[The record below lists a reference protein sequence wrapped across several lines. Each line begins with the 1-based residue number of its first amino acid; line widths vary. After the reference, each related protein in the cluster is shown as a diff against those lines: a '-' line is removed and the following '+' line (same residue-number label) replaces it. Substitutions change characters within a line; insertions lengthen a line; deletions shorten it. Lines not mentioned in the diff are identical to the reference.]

1 LSGARTDVG
10 GRDDDIW
17 MQTILVPPLLCSPL
31 VYRPILDVAWTHG
44 SVTVADTRH
53 DDTVA
58 GMAERLLRD
67 APEEFALLGTSMGGY
82 VALEVIRQ
90 APGRVRTLALV
101 STSARR
107 DTPEQLASREH
118 QSRLVEAGD
127 FDRLVD
133 MAFPGVVAERHEKD
147 PALLGV
153 WRATARTVGARVF
166 LRQQRAVMGRADA
179 RELLPTIDCPTMVIH
194 GADDRLIPV
203 EMGEEIARSIPG
215 AELVIIEDA
224 GHFVFLEQPEAIA
237 SVVAGFLDR
246 LDPNQ

>member
-1 LSGARTDVG
+1 
-10 GRDDDIW
+10 

-44 SVTVADTRH
+44 SVTLADTRH

-58 GMAERLLRD
+58 GMAERLLRE
-67 APEEFALLGTSMGGY
+67 APEEFVLLGTSMGGY
-82 VALEVIRQ
+82 VALEVVRQ
-90 APGRVRTLALV
+90 APRRVRALALV

-107 DTPEQLASREH
+107 DTPEQLASRER
-118 QSRLVEAGD
+118 QSRLVEDGE

-133 MAFPGVVAERHEKD
+133 LAFPGVVAEQHEKD

-153 WRATARTVGARVF
+153 WRATTHAVGAEVF

-179 RELLPTIDCPTMVIH
+179 RDLLPTIDCPTVVIH

-203 EMGEEIARSIPG
+203 EMGAEIARSIPG
-215 AELVIIEDA
+215 AELVILKDA
-224 GHFVFLEQPEAIA
+224 GHFLFVEQPEVVAA
-237 SVVAGFLDR
+237 SVADFLDG
-246 LDPNQ
+246 LDPDR